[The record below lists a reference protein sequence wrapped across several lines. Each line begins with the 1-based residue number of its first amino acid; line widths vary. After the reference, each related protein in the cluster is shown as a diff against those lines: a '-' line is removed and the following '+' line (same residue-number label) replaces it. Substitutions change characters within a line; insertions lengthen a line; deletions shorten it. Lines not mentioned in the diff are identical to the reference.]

1 VSIKATTTPFWL
13 QYLPKNLRTK
23 VEQRPSL
30 IKILTNIGWL
40 FSERALR
47 MGVGLIVSVWLA
59 RYLGPEQFGLLN
71 YALAFVSLF
80 VAIATLGLQDIVVR
94 DIVNDPTGTQEII
107 GTSFLLRLI
116 GGVISFVLIFA
127 AINFFQSDDKLA
139 KTIVVILG
147 FTLVF
152 QASEVVKC
160 WFESQIMSKYIIW
173 MQNGVFLIGAA
184 VKVSLILVN
193 ASLFAFV
200 WVMFFEALTTAIG
213 MFAVYRWKVGK
224 LSAWRPRITRAKS
237 LLRDS
242 WPLILAAIAVTIYM
256 RIDQIMLGH
265 MVGNEAVGIYTAA
278 VRISEVWYVIPLAI
292 AASVF
297 PSILEARKKNGDLYK
312 QRLQKLYDL
321 MVLLTLAVALPMTFL
336 SDWIV
341 VLLFGQAY
349 SAAGTV
355 LSIHIWATLFV
366 FLGVAS
372 EKWFLAENRQI
383 LSFQRTLLGALVNI
397 GLNIILIP
405 KFGIIGAALTTVF
418 SYAIAAMLADV
429 IQKETRPMFAMK
441 VRSLNILRL
450 AKLVHWSN

>member
-1 VSIKATTTPFWL
+1 
-13 QYLPKNLRTK
+13 
-23 VEQRPSL
+23 
-30 IKILTNIGWL
+30 
-40 FSERALR
+40 
-47 MGVGLIVSVWLA
+47 
-59 RYLGPEQFGLLN
+59 
-71 YALAFVSLF
+71 
-80 VAIATLGLQDIVVR
+80 
-94 DIVNDPTGTQEII
+94 
-107 GTSFLLRLI
+107 
-116 GGVISFVLIFA
+116 
-127 AINFFQSDDKLA
+127 
-139 KTIVVILG
+139 
-147 FTLVF
+147 
-152 QASEVVKC
+152 
-160 WFESQIMSKYIIW
+160 